1 MNRLERESNRLA
13 RGNGRVKWNSCEEF
27 YSMSFR
33 KPLELYVSRE
43 RASANL
49 DFTRLDSRTS
59 RYSPRLQA
67 MAGKHAWG
75 KFSNRGPTWCSSFT
89 SVKENNPN
97 LSRSI
102 IGRVISPLMNLHS
115 FEILLFNTF
124 WYVLFN
130 FSFFFF
136 FNFLILVISFDLRA

>member
-102 IGRVISPLMNLHS
+102 IGRVISPWICIRLKSYYLTRFDMYFLI
-115 FEILLFNTF
+115 FL
-124 WYVLFN
+124 
-130 FSFFFF
+130 FFFF

>member
-67 MAGKHAWG
+67 MADGETRLGKIFQPRTNLMFFLH
-75 KFSNRGPTWCSSFT
+75 FS
-89 SVKENNPN
+89 ENNPN

-124 WYVLFN
+124 
-130 FSFFFF
+130 
-136 FNFLILVISFDLRA
+136 